1 MNPKWLENKII
12 EMSEDIRELKE
23 LLRAVAKAPTKGMTP
38 NKGKK

>member
-23 LLRAVAKAPTKGMTP
+23 LLREVAKAPTKGT
-38 NKGKK
+38 K